1 MIPWKMWFTGI
12 RDYQPTMMDMS
23 GKESHILITGPN
35 GAGKSTVTYCM
46 GSVLYSSKVDL
57 EGLKSRNLLPNETWK
72 AHIRLQFKNE
82 GRMRIDAPNY
92 VEFAIY
98 ILQEPGQPT
107 KKEFVIH
114 SGDDP
119 EQWDEIIKYTSGD
132 RQYNFTTYKK
142 DLQFKYKI
150 DPDLFY
156 LIWYQQEVN
165 QFAVMDPQ
173 ERFRIFAEMHGI
185 DQVQRNWEES
195 MEQLKDVQE
204 SLRTA
209 EINVEN
215 KKQYLG
221 MARSALD
228 RYEDNRKRLIEGG
241 KLYAGALLKL
251 EIYYKQE
258 QIHLVAKEEQLLVD
272 HDIASDRLETLQKQG
287 DRLNIEMK
295 QIQEEKEQ
303 LDTRI
308 TLLQEQLATVKKE
321 IEETLIIIGELDV
334 QLKEL
339 SQEKSRITHTEEE
352 VHQQLS
358 AITKQLNELNIEI
371 EKAEAS
377 LQETEDVIAQLID
390 SSSYLK
396 ALIQQDKSLD
406 HTHQERL
413 RQYRSSHDVQ
423 MEIDRLDHS
432 IQQSMQEQKDKTK
445 LLEELSDEEQM
456 LEHNQLWSA
465 RQRESL
471 SLFKV
476 RGVRAYALNEL
487 LELNESARLTAEEQF
502 ETIKYA
508 IFFDGTHVQAPN
520 DLYHVPLR
528 SIIPDRSVT
537 EIQTL
542 QIRVK
547 NGIEDDVFPHAV
559 KALWWVEQFFLA
571 GEIRIE
577 NDMLIDSKGIR
588 GAEEK
593 KSYILSQKAMQKRK
607 EEVQKKIN
615 ELSTL
620 LVNLDD
626 SIKSNTLSMQ
636 ELHAIIQS
644 VRESE
649 AFLTMKHERE
659 GRILKYQVEIQHL
672 QEQKQH
678 SQELK
683 TTHTKFIEKRIRLEH
698 IQVILQREADFYVR
712 LGQQKEQF
720 EMLQRKTHQ
729 HNHLSLQQD
738 ALKQQNDT
746 LEELAEQIDGNE
758 RRQKRNLSNNEDEN
772 QQATRTLS
780 QIDNQIKDTKESLDT
795 SKINLLT
802 VTEEIENLKGIAR
815 FIYDEVTNEFEHEPN
830 NTKRQ
835 QSLSKL
841 RQEHESGKVT
851 FNSARNESGI
861 DPAASENYKV
871 IKEEVH
877 RLQDEFK
884 RTSLL
889 FEENQERAEN
899 LKDQL
904 ETTINMRVLE
914 IQQRFKNYMSIFQF
928 EGQIDWS
935 QQEDRRGRVLFHLF
949 IKARKEGHRGSLEDV
964 SVKARGG
971 RVGKGVSGGEE
982 SLSSLLF
989 ALALLQNL
997 QTAPGFI
1004 VMDEFDSALDEQRK
1018 LKVFD
1023 LYAGELQ
1030 RKLIILSPKSHEN
1043 SYLDRFSK
1051 AYIVQHDPTVPRSKV
1066 MGLNLQRI

>member
-12 RDYQPTMMDMS
+12 RDYQPTVMDLS

-46 GSVLYSSKVDL
+46 GVVLYSSKVDI
-57 EGLKSRNLLPNETWK
+57 EGLKSRNLLPNDTWK
-72 AHIRLQFKNE
+72 AHIRLLFKNE
-82 GRMRIDAPNY
+82 GRMRIDAPTY
-92 VEFAIY
+92 VEFAVY

-119 EQWDEIIKYTSGD
+119 EQWDETIKYTSGD

-142 DLQFKYKI
+142 DLQYKYKI

-195 MEQLKDVQE
+195 MEQLKDVNE

-209 EINVEN
+209 EVNVAN
-215 KKQYLG
+215 KKQWLG
-221 MARSALD
+221 MARSALE
-228 RYEDNRKRLIEGG
+228 RYEDNQKRLVEGG

-258 QIHLVAKEEQLLVD
+258 QVDLVAKEEQLLMD
-272 HDIASDRLETLQKQG
+272 QEIAKDRLGILQEQG
-287 DRLNIEMK
+287 DQLNNELK

-303 LDTRI
+303 LDTKI
-308 TLLQEQLATVKKE
+308 ILLQEQLAVVKKE
-321 IEETLIIIGELDV
+321 IEETTIVIGELDI

-339 SQEKSRITHTEEE
+339 NQEKSQITRTEED

-358 AITKQLNELNIEI
+358 EITKQLNELNIEI

-377 LQETEDVIAQLID
+377 LQETEDVIAQILD
-390 SSSYLK
+390 SSSNLK
-396 ALIQQDKSLD
+396 ALIQQDRGLD
-406 HTHQERL
+406 HMHQERL

-423 MEIDRLDHS
+423 MEIDRLDQS
-432 IQQSMQEQKDKTK
+432 IQQSKQEREDKSK
-445 LLEELSDEEQM
+445 LIQELSDEKCM
-456 LEHNQLWSA
+456 LEQNQLWST

-471 SLFKV
+471 SLFKAM
-476 RGVRAYALNEL
+476 GVRAYALNEL
-487 LELNESARLTAEEQF
+487 LELNESARLNAEEQF

-508 IFFDGTHVQAPN
+508 IFFDGSYVQAPN

-528 SIIPDRSVT
+528 STIPDRSVT

-547 NGIEDDVFPHAV
+547 NGIGDDVFPHAV

-571 GEIRIE
+571 GETRIE
-577 NDMLIDSKGIR
+577 NDVLSDSKGIR
-588 GAEEK
+588 GPQEK

-607 EEVQKKIN
+607 EEIQKKIS
-615 ELSTL
+615 ELNTSL
-620 LVNLDD
+620 ASLHD
-626 SIKSNTLSMQ
+626 SIKRDTQTMQ

-649 AFLTMKHERE
+649 AFLTKKHERE
-659 GRILKYQVEIQHL
+659 GRILKYEAEMQNL
-672 QEQKQH
+672 QEQKAH
-678 SQELK
+678 IHEVK
-683 TTHTKFIEKRIRLEH
+683 TTHIEFIEKRVRLEH
-698 IQVILQREADFYVR
+698 IQGILQREADFYVK
-712 LGQQKEQF
+712 LGQQKGQF
-720 EMLQRKTHQ
+720 ETLQRKTQDLHS
-729 HNHLSLQQD
+729 LSIQRD
-738 ALKQQNDT
+738 TLKQHFDT
-746 LEELAEQIDGNE
+746 AEEQVEQIEGNE
-758 RRQKRNLSNNEDEN
+758 RRQQRNFLNNQDEI
-772 QQATRTLS
+772 QRASRTLN
-780 QIDNQIKDTKESLDT
+780 QIDNQIKDTKEALDT

-802 VTEEIENLKGIAR
+802 VTEDIENLKGVAR
-815 FIYDEVTNEFEHEPN
+815 FIYDEVDKEFELETN
-830 NTKRQ
+830 FLKKQ
-835 QSLSKL
+835 QSLAKL
-841 RQEHESGKVT
+841 RQEYESGKVT

-861 DPAASENYKV
+861 DPAAPENYKV
-871 IKEEVH
+871 IEEEVH
-877 RLQDEFK
+877 RLQDEYK

-889 FEENQERAEN
+889 FEENQERAEK

-928 EGQIDWS
+928 EGQIDWN

-949 IKARKEGHRGSLEDV
+949 IKARKEGHRGTLEDV

-1051 AYIVQHDPTVPRSKV
+1051 AYIVHHDPTVPRSKV
-1066 MGLNLQRI
+1066 TGLVLKRI

>member
-46 GSVLYSSKVDL
+46 GAVLYSSKVDI
-57 EGLKSRNLLPNETWK
+57 EGLKSRNLLPNDTWK
-72 AHIRLQFKNE
+72 AHIRLLFKNE
-82 GRMRIDAPNY
+82 GRMRIDAPTY
-92 VEFAIY
+92 VEFAVY

-107 KKEFVIH
+107 KKEFVIR

-119 EQWDEIIKYTSGD
+119 EQWDETIKYTSGD

-142 DLQFKYKI
+142 DLQYKYKI

-173 ERFRIFAEMHGI
+173 ERFRIFSEMHGI

-195 MEQLKDVQE
+195 MEQLKDVKE

-209 EINVEN
+209 EVNVAN
-215 KKQYLG
+215 KKQWLG
-221 MARSALD
+221 MARSALE
-228 RYEDNRKRLIEGG
+228 RYEDNQKRLVEGG

-251 EIYYKQE
+251 EIFYKQE
-258 QIHLVAKEEQLLVD
+258 QVHLVAKEEQLLVD
-272 HDIASDRLETLQKQG
+272 QDIAKDRLGTLLEQG
-287 DRLNIEMK
+287 DRLNKELK
-295 QIQEEKEQ
+295 QIQEEKER
-303 LDTRI
+303 LDTKI
-308 TLLQEQLATVKKE
+308 ILLQEQFAVVKKE
-321 IEETLIIIGELDV
+321 IEETTIIIGELDI

-339 SQEKSRITHTEEE
+339 NQEKSQITRTEED

-358 AITKQLNELNIEI
+358 EITMQLNELNIEI

-377 LQETEDVIAQLID
+377 LQETEDVIAQLMD
-390 SSSYLK
+390 SSSNLN
-396 ALIQQDKSLD
+396 ALIQQDKGLD
-406 HTHQERL
+406 HMHKERL

-423 MEIDRLDHS
+423 MEIDRLDRS
-432 IQQSMQEQKDKTK
+432 IQQSKQVREDKSK
-445 LLEELSDEEQM
+445 LLEELSDEKRM
-456 LEHNQLWSA
+456 LEQNQLWST

-471 SLFKV
+471 SLFKAM
-476 RGVRAYALNEL
+476 GVRAYALNEL

-508 IFFDGTHVQAPN
+508 IFFDGSHVQAPN

-528 SIIPDRSVT
+528 SIIPDRFVT

-547 NGIEDDVFPHAV
+547 NGIGDDIFPHAV
-559 KALWWVEQFFLA
+559 KALWWVEQFFLVS
-571 GEIRIE
+571 ETRIE
-577 NDMLIDSKGIR
+577 NDVLIDSKGIR
-588 GAEEK
+588 GPQEK
-593 KSYILSQKAMQKRK
+593 KNYILTQKAMQKRK
-607 EEVQKKIN
+607 EEIQKKISDLN
-615 ELSTL
+615 TSLA
-620 LVNLDD
+620 NLHD
-626 SIKSNTLSMQ
+626 SIKSDTLTMQ

-649 AFLTMKHERE
+649 AFLTKRHERE
-659 GRILKYQVEIQHL
+659 GRILKYEAQIQHL
-672 QEQKQH
+672 QEQKEH
-678 SQELK
+678 SQKVK
-683 TTHTKFIEKRIRLEH
+683 TTHTKFIEKRVKLEH
-698 IQVILQREADFYVR
+698 IQGILQRESDFYVK

-720 EMLQRKTHQ
+720 ETLQRKTQDLHS
-729 HNHLSLQQD
+729 LSIQRD
-738 ALKQQNDT
+738 TLKQHFDT
-746 LEELAEQIDGNE
+746 TEEQVEQIEGNE
-758 RRQKRNLSNNEDEN
+758 RRQQRELLNNQDEI
-772 QQATRTLS
+772 QQASRTLN
-780 QIDNQIKDTKESLDT
+780 QIDNQIKDTKEAIDT

-802 VTEEIENLKGIAR
+802 VTEEIEHFKGIAR
-815 FIYDEVTNEFEHEPN
+815 FIYDAVAKEFELESN
-830 NTKRQ
+830 SSKKQ
-835 QSLSKL
+835 QSLAKL
-841 RQEHESGKVT
+841 RQELESGKVT

-861 DPAASENYKV
+861 DPAAPENYKV
-871 IKEEVH
+871 IEEEVR
-877 RLQDEFK
+877 RLQDEYM

-889 FEENQERAEN
+889 FEENQERAEK

-928 EGQIDWS
+928 EGQIDWK

-949 IKARKEGHRGSLEDV
+949 IKARKEGHRGTLEDV

-1030 RKLIILSPKSHEN
+1030 RKMIILSPKSHEN

-1051 AYIVQHDPTVPRSKV
+1051 AYIVHHDPTVPRSKV
-1066 MGLNLQRI
+1066 TGLTLKHK

>member
-12 RDYQPTMMDMS
+12 RDYQPTEMDLS

-72 AHIRLQFKNE
+72 AHIRLLFKNE

-107 KKEFVIH
+107 KKQFVIK

-119 EQWDEIIKYTSGD
+119 EQWDETIKYTSGD

-185 DQVQRNWEES
+185 DHVQRNWEES
-195 MEQLKDVQE
+195 IEQLKDVQE
-204 SLRTA
+204 SLRSA
-209 EINVEN
+209 EASVEN

-258 QIHLVAKEEQLLVD
+258 QLNLVAMEEQLLVD
-272 HDIASDRLETLQKQG
+272 HDIASDRLVTLQKQG
-287 DRLNIEMK
+287 DRLNNEMK
-295 QIQEEKEQ
+295 QIQEEKEK
-303 LDTRI
+303 LDTKI
-308 TLLQEQLATVKKE
+308 TLFQEQLASVKKE
-321 IEETLIIIGELDV
+321 IEETSIVIGELEI

-358 AITKQLNELNIEI
+358 AITKQLNEMNIEI
-371 EKAEAS
+371 EKTEAS
-377 LQETEDVIAQLID
+377 IQESEDIIAQLID

-406 HTHQERL
+406 LIHQERL

-423 MEIDRLDHS
+423 MEIDRLDQS
-432 IQQSMQEQKDKTK
+432 IQLSKQEREDKSK
-445 LLEELSDEEQM
+445 LLEELSNEERM
-456 LEHNQLWSA
+456 LEYNQLWSA

-471 SLFKV
+471 SLFKAI
-476 RGVRAYALNEL
+476 GVRAYTLNEL

-502 ETIKYA
+502 ETIKYS
-508 IFFDGTHVQAPN
+508 IFFDGSHVQAPN
-520 DLYHVPLR
+520 ELYHVPLR

-547 NGIEDDVFPHAV
+547 NGIEDNVFPHAV

-588 GAEEK
+588 GPQEK

-607 EEVQKKIN
+607 EEIQKKIRDLN
-615 ELSTL
+615 TSLA
-620 LVNLDD
+620 NLHD
-626 SIKSNTLSMQ
+626 SLEINTKTMQ

-649 AFLTMKHERE
+649 AFLTTKYERE
-659 GRILKYQVEIQHL
+659 GRILKYEAEIQHL
-672 QEQKQH
+672 QEQKEH
-678 SQELK
+678 RQEVK
-683 TTHTKFIEKRIRLEH
+683 ITNIKFIEKRVRLEH
-698 IQVILQREADFYVR
+698 IQGILQREADFYVR

-720 EMLQRKTHQ
+720 ETLQRKTHQ
-729 HNHLSLQQD
+729 HNHLSLQQN
-738 ALKQQNDT
+738 ALKQQNDA
-746 LEELAEQIDGNE
+746 LEEMAEQIDGDE
-758 RRQKRNLSNNEDEN
+758 RRQKRNLSNNEDEI

-802 VTEEIENLKGIAR
+802 VTEEIENLKGVAR
-815 FIYDEVTNEFEHEPN
+815 FIYDDVTNEFEHEPN

-841 RQEHESGKVT
+841 HQEHESGKVT

-861 DPAASENYKV
+861 DPAAPENYKV
-871 IKEEVH
+871 REEEVH

-889 FEENQERAEN
+889 FDENEERAEK

-928 EGQIDWS
+928 EGQIDWN

-949 IKARKEGHRGSLEDV
+949 IKARKEGHRGTLEDV

-997 QTAPGFI
+997 QSAPGFI

>member
-12 RDYQPTMMDMS
+12 RDYQPTMMDLS

-46 GSVLYSSKVDL
+46 GVVLYSSKVDI
-57 EGLKSRNLLPNETWK
+57 EGLKSRNLLPNDTWK
-72 AHIRLQFKNE
+72 AHIRLLFKNE
-82 GRMRIDAPNY
+82 GRMRIDAPTY
-92 VEFAIY
+92 VEFAVY

-119 EQWDEIIKYTSGD
+119 EQWDETIKYTSGD

-142 DLQFKYKI
+142 DLQYKYKI

-195 MEQLKDVQE
+195 MEQLKDVNE

-209 EINVEN
+209 DVNVAN
-215 KKQYLG
+215 KKQWLG
-221 MARSALD
+221 MARSALE
-228 RYEDNRKRLIEGG
+228 RYEDNQKRLVEGG

-258 QIHLVAKEEQLLVD
+258 QVDLVAKEEQMLVD
-272 HDIASDRLETLQKQG
+272 QDIAKDRLGMLQELG
-287 DRLNIEMK
+287 DRLNNELK
-295 QIQEEKEQ
+295 QIQAEKGQ
-303 LDTRI
+303 LDTKI
-308 TLLQEQLATVKKE
+308 IILQEQLAVVKKE
-321 IEETLIIIGELDV
+321 IEETTIEIGELDI

-339 SQEKSRITHTEEE
+339 NQEKSQITRTEED

-358 AITKQLNELNIEI
+358 EITKQLNEMNIEI

-377 LQETEDVIAQLID
+377 LQESENVISQLIA
-390 SSSYLK
+390 SSSQMN
-396 ALIQQDKSLD
+396 AQIQQDKGLD
-406 HTHQERL
+406 HMHKERL

-423 MEIDRLDHS
+423 MEIDRLDRS
-432 IQQSMQEQKDKTK
+432 IPQSKQEREDKSR
-445 LLEELSDEEQM
+445 LLQELSNEKRM
-456 LEHNQLWSA
+456 LEQNQLWST

-471 SLFKV
+471 SLFKAMS
-476 RGVRAYALNEL
+476 VRAYTLNEL
-487 LELNESARLTAEEQF
+487 VELNESARLIAEEHF

-508 IFFDGTHVQAPN
+508 IFFDGSHVKAPN

-547 NGIEDDVFPHAV
+547 KGIGDDVFPHAV
-559 KALWWVEQFFLA
+559 KALWWVKQFFLA

-577 NDMLIDSKGIR
+577 NDVLIDSKGIR
-588 GAEEK
+588 GPQEK
-593 KSYILSQKAMQKRK
+593 KSYILSQKAMLKRK
-607 EEVQKKIN
+607 EEIQKRIS
-615 ELSTL
+615 ELNISL
-620 LVNLDD
+620 ANLQD
-626 SIKSNTLSMQ
+626 SIKSDTQTMQ

-649 AFLTMKHERE
+649 AFLTKKHERE
-659 GRILKYQVEIQHL
+659 GRILKYESEIQYL
-672 QEQKQH
+672 QEQKEH
-678 SQELK
+678 SKEIK
-683 TTHTKFIEKRIRLEH
+683 TSHTKFIEVRVELKH
-698 IQVILQREADFYVR
+698 IQGILQRESDFYVK

-720 EMLQRKTHQ
+720 ETLQRKTQELHS
-729 HNHLSLQQD
+729 LSIQRD
-738 ALKQQNDT
+738 TLKQHFDT
-746 LEELAEQIDGNE
+746 AEELVEQVEGNE
-758 RRQKRNLSNNEDEN
+758 RRQQRKLLNNQDEI
-772 QQATRTLS
+772 QQASRTLN
-780 QIDNQIKDTKESLDT
+780 QIDIQINDTKEGIDT

-802 VTEEIENLKGIAR
+802 VTEEIENLKGVAC
-815 FIYDEVTNEFEHEPN
+815 FIYDEVDKEFELESN
-830 NTKRQ
+830 SSKKQ
-835 QSLSKL
+835 QSLAKL
-841 RQEHESGKVT
+841 RQERESGKVT

-861 DPAASENYKV
+861 DPAAPENYKV
-871 IKEEVH
+871 IEEEVH
-877 RLQDEFK
+877 RLQDEYK

-889 FEENQERAEN
+889 FEENQERAEK

-928 EGQIDWS
+928 EGQIDWN

-949 IKARKEGHRGSLEDV
+949 IKARKEGHRGTLEDV

-1030 RKLIILSPKSHEN
+1030 RKLIILSPKSHEH

-1051 AYIVQHDPTVPRSKV
+1051 AYIVHHNPTVPRSKV
-1066 MGLNLQRI
+1066 AGLILKRI

>member
-12 RDYQPTMMDMS
+12 RDYQPTMMDLS

-46 GSVLYSSKVDL
+46 GVVLYSSKVDI
-57 EGLKSRNLLPNETWK
+57 EGLKSRNLLPNDTWK
-72 AHIRLQFKNE
+72 AHIRLLFKNE
-82 GRMRIDAPNY
+82 GRMRIDAPTY
-92 VEFAIY
+92 IEFAVY

-119 EQWDEIIKYTSGD
+119 EQWDETIKYTSGD

-142 DLQFKYKI
+142 DLQYKYKI

-209 EINVEN
+209 EVNVAN
-215 KKQYLG
+215 KKQWLG
-221 MARSALD
+221 MARAALE
-228 RYEDNRKRLIEGG
+228 RYEDNQKRLVEGG

-258 QIHLVAKEEQLLVD
+258 QLHLVAKEEQLLVD
-272 HDIASDRLETLQKQG
+272 QDIAKDRLETLQEQG
-287 DRLNIEMK
+287 DRLNNELK

-303 LDTRI
+303 LDTKI
-308 TLLQEQLATVKKE
+308 ILLQEQLAVVKRE
-321 IEETLIIIGELDV
+321 IEETTMIIAELDS

-339 SQEKSRITHTEEE
+339 NQEKSRIIRTEEE

-358 AITKQLNELNIEI
+358 EVTSQLNETNNEI
-371 EKAEAS
+371 KK
-377 LQETEDVIAQLID
+377 TEDNIREYDHYISQLME
-390 SSSYLK
+390 SSSNLN
-396 ALIQQDKSLD
+396 AQIQQDKELD
-406 HTHQERL
+406 HVHQERL
-413 RQYRSSHDVQ
+413 RQYHSSHAIQ
-423 MEIDRLDHS
+423 KEIERLDR
-432 IQQSMQEQKDKTK
+432 IVQQTKQERENKSK
-445 LLEELSDEEQM
+445 LLQELSNEKLM
-456 LEHNQLWSA
+456 LENNQLWST

-471 SLFKV
+471 ALF
-476 RGVRAYALNEL
+476 RSMGVRAYALNDL
-487 LELNESARLTAEEQF
+487 VELNDTARLTAEELF
-502 ETIKYA
+502 ETMKYA

-528 SIIPDRSVT
+528 GLVPDRSFIENEV
-537 EIQTL
+537 L

-547 NGIEDDVFPHAV
+547 NGISEDVFPHAV

-571 GEIRIE
+571 GETRIE
-577 NDMLIDSKGIR
+577 NDVLIDSKGIR
-588 GAEEK
+588 GPQEK
-593 KSYILSQKAMQKRK
+593 KSYILSQKAMLKRK
-607 EEVQKKIN
+607 EEIQKKIS
-615 ELSTL
+615 ELNISL
-620 LVNLDD
+620 ADFQD
-626 SIKSNTLSMQ
+626 SIKIDTQTMQ

-649 AFLTMKHERE
+649 AFLTKKHERE
-659 GRILKYQVEIQHL
+659 GRGLKYESEIL
-672 QEQKQH
+672 LLNEQKVQ
-678 SQELK
+678 SQVVK
-683 TTHTKFIEKRIRLEH
+683 TSLTQFIEKRVKLEH
-698 IQVILQREADFYVR
+698 AQGILHVEAAFYVK
-712 LGQQKEQF
+712 LGQQKEQY
-720 EMLQRKTHQ
+720 ETLQRKTQ
-729 HNHLSLQQD
+729 HLHSLSIRQD
-738 ALKQQNDT
+738 MMKQQYDT
-746 LEELAEQIDGNE
+746 LEGQFDDIDANE
-758 RRQKRNLSNNEDEN
+758 RRKQRNLLNNQDEI
-772 QQATRTLS
+772 QQATRTLN
-780 QIDNQIKDTKESLDT
+780 QIDNQVKDTSEALDT
-795 SKINLLT
+795 SKLNLLT
-802 VTEEIENLKGIAR
+802 VTEEIENLKGVAR
-815 FIYDEVTNEFEHEPN
+815 FIYDEVASKFELEPN
-830 NTKRQ
+830 NAKWQR
-835 QSLSKL
+835 SLAKL

-861 DPAASENYKV
+861 DPAAPENYKV
-871 IKEEVH
+871 LEEEVH
-877 RLQDEFK
+877 RLQDEYK

-928 EGQIDWS
+928 EGQIDWN

-1051 AYIVQHDPTVPRSKV
+1051 AYIVHHDPTVPRSKV
-1066 MGLNLQRI
+1066 TGLILKRI